1 MRTLVILAVAVAA
14 LNSALGQ
21 NATQFVFVR
30 IPQALQPLDR
40 AAKYEDP
47 LNVALKKDR
56 VGEVTGGGS
65 QLSQPDKDGK
75 RSIEWIGIDVDLT
88 NFEKGL
94 PVLKRE
100 LLRLGAPRS
109 TVLEYSRDGKK
120 TEETLEKI

>member
-1 MRTLVILAVAVAA
+1 MRTLVMLAAAGVA
-14 LNSALGQ
+14 LHSALGQ
-21 NATQFVFVR
+21 DATQFVFVR
-30 IPQALQPLDR
+30 IPETLQPLER

-47 LNVALKKDR
+47 LNVALKKHG
-56 VGEVTGGGS
+56 VGEVSGGGS
-65 QLSQPDKDGK
+65 QLSEPDKDGK